1 MNTALTKAQFP
12 NLKAPR
18 GFWRWLRAQ
27 VLPILMIGLWL
38 VGFGGWLM
46 AVVLTP

>member
-1 MNTALTKAQFP
+1 MNTSLTKVQFP
-12 NLKAPR
+12 NLKAPT

-27 VLPILMIGLWL
+27 ALPIFMIGLWL
-38 VGFGGWLM
+38 GGFGGWLL